1 MVLFIEK
8 LDVNI
13 TKFKKEF
20 VLRGGMN
27 KGVQK
32 IMQI

>member
-20 VLRGGMN
+20 VLRGGRGKKN
-27 KGVQK
+27 
-32 IMQI
+32 